1 MPTKGNRHISFRMTP
16 ELLSELAVSHFE
28 WAATTKGKDKSVSH
42 FIRTLLFR
50 AIGELSRK
58 RKYNRGGPQIL
69 ANPVLHTGMQEQ
81 EVVEAPDGV
90 TVPEA
95 AHPNW
100 MLTAQS
106 RMELA
111 FLSSEEDRLRYE
123 QGK

>member
-1 MPTKGNRHISFRMTP
+1 MPTKGNEHISFRMTP
-16 ELLSELAVSHFE
+16 QQMSELAVAHWE
-28 WAATTKGKDKSVSH
+28 WSAIAKVKDKSVSN

-50 AIGELSRK
+50 AIADLTRK
-58 RKYNRGGPQIL
+58 RKYNRGRPQIL
-69 ANPVLHTGMQEQ
+69 PDSVLETARQEE
-81 EVVEAPDGV
+81 EVAEAPDGV

-111 FLSSEEDRLRYE
+111 LLASDEDRLRYE